1 MTALLGGA
9 FNPPHNGHV
18 ALARAARE
26 HFDFDDLAVLV
37 AVRPGHKEVQLDADT
52 RFRLAR
58 AAFPDA
64 RVELDPHE
72 RTVDMLKEQEWDAP
86 LFLIGADQFAEF
98 LTWKDPEGV
107 LERARLGV
115 ATRPGF
121 PQEKLEAIRRQLSH
135 GDRVEFFELEP
146 VPISSRDV
154 RDRVARGES
163 IDGLVPPAVAELIS
177 ALGLYRDGGYTEA
190 NPEEEL
196 TQS

>member
-72 RTVDMLKEQEWDAP
+72 RTVDMLKEREWDDP

-121 PQEKLEAIRRQLSH
+121 PQEELEAIRRQLAH

-163 IDGLVPPAVAELIS
+163 IDGLVPPAVAELIA